1 MSVATLAK
9 LLISPVWQSFFFCED
24 DYSLNIIPAALVGLG
39 RCGREETKGMR
50 RRKTLTPDGECD
62 VPLKVSVGEGGD
74 VAGVPALVRL
84 LCAGDEQSGV
94 LCGAPALKPHPA

>member
-1 MSVATLAK
+1 MGEK
-9 LLISPVWQSFFFCED
+9 KQ
-24 DYSLNIIPAALVGLG
+24 
-39 RCGREETKGMR
+39 KGVR
-50 RRKTLTPDGECD
+50 RRKTLTPDSECD

-94 LCGAPALKPHPA
+94 LCGAPALKSHPA